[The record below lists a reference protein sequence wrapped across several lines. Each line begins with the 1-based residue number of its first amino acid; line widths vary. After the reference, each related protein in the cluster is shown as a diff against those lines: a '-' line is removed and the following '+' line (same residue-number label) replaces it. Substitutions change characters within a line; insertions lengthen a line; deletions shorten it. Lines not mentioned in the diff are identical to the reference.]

1 PAAALSPARAG
12 ISEKRLPVT
21 FEVNQGQA
29 DAKIKFISR
38 TSDHSVLITSDG
50 AIFRPRKAV
59 SGSQSPGDP
68 PAWNNAR
75 VSQNPTPPAATTG
88 AAVRMRL
95 VSAARKPRV
104 EGLEPASGKMNYFLG
119 NNPAKWRTGIPTY
132 GKVKETNIYPGIDL
146 VYRGDRAGQGHLEYD
161 FVVGAGADPGAIA
174 LSFDG
179 ASGIRIDGG
188 DLLLSTSAGEL
199 RHNAP
204 TAYQEIGGIRTEIAS
219 KYEIKGK
226 GKRVVSFRLGTYD
239 HRAPLV
245 IDPTVVY
252 STYFG
257 GNGYSPVG
265 LAVDASGNAYITGNA
280 DTATF

>member
-1 PAAALSPARAG
+1 
-12 ISEKRLPVT
+12 
-21 FEVNQGQA
+21 
-29 DAKIKFISR
+29 
-38 TSDHSVLITSDG
+38 
-50 AIFRPRKAV
+50 
-59 SGSQSPGDP
+59 
-68 PAWNNAR
+68 
-75 VSQNPTPPAATTG
+75 
-88 AAVRMRL
+88 
-95 VSAARKPRV
+95 
-104 EGLEPASGKMNYFLG
+104 
-119 NNPAKWRTGIPTY
+119 
-132 GKVKETNIYPGIDL
+132 
-146 VYRGDRAGQGHLEYD
+146 
-161 FVVGAGADPGAIA
+161 
-174 LSFDG
+174 
-179 ASGIRIDGG
+179 GIRIDGG

-199 RHNAP
+199 RQHAP

-280 DTATF
+280 DTATFTSTPGALSQGAGVQGFVSKVDSTGTNLIYSALFGGDHGAGGEGIAVDGTGNAFVTG